1 MKSKTHNRIDEL
13 ARRNTIRLDETE
25 RINNQEESE
34 AKIEK
39 QTLNTLRSFENK
51 RTLKGSRE
59 KNQQSNKSIAII
71 KE

>member
-1 MKSKTHNRIDEL
+1 MKTKTHNRIDEL

-25 RINNQEESE
+25 RINNPEESE
-34 AKIEK
+34 AKIEE

>member
-25 RINNQEESE
+25 RIIDPEESE
-34 AKIEK
+34 VKIEDE
-39 QTLNTLRSFENK
+39 TLNTLRSFENK

>member
-13 ARRNTIRLDETE
+13 ARRNTIRLDETD
-25 RINNQEESE
+25 RIIDPEESE
-34 AKIEK
+34 AKIEE

>member
-1 MKSKTHNRIDEL
+1 MKSKTLNRIDEL
-13 ARRNTIRLDETE
+13 ARRNILSLDDKKRSTSKEQTE
-25 RINNQEESE
+25 APLEEE
-34 AKIEK
+34 NLGA
-39 QTLNTLRSFENK
+39 LRSFENK